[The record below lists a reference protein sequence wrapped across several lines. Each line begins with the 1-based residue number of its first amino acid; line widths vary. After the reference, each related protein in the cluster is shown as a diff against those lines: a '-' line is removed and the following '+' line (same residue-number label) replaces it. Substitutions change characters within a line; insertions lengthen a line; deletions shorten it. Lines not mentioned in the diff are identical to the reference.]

1 MTNSQKVLAA
11 IAGRF
16 GTQDPNALQIQRWQ
30 YWDFIRLAAA
40 GTNRLTFFSNP
51 IGSVDPVGGNAK
63 TLEETNIRR
72 SGELD
77 LPFVIMQLR
86 TVIEVLPIGRQPAGI
101 IALPDAVIQTL
112 TPLHRVLRN
121 LANLGVLQVDFGQKT
136 TFQIEQPF
144 QRCPPGFGVSIRSI
158 TATPTGAGAVEES
171 LYYAQSVDP
180 RDSYVVGPPVFVE
193 KGQTFATVIDF
204 FLANTPA
211 IPVISGAT
219 PLVQVGI
226 ILDGYVIRPVQ

>member
-30 YWDFIRLAAA
+30 YWDFVRLAAA

-63 TLEETNIRR
+63 TMEETNVRR

-86 TVIEVLPIGRQPAGI
+86 TVIEVLPIARQPAAI
-101 IALPDAVIQTL
+101 IALPDAVIETL

-121 LANLGVLQVDFGQKT
+121 MANLGVLVVDFGQKT

-144 QRCPPGFGVSIRSI
+144 QKCPPGFGVSIRSI
-158 TATPTGAGAVEES
+158 TATANIAATQES

-180 RDSYVVGPPVFVE
+180 RDSYVVSPPVFVE

-204 FLANTPA
+204 YLANTPA
-211 IPVISGAT
+211 LPAIAAAS
-219 PLVQVGI
+219 PLVQVGV